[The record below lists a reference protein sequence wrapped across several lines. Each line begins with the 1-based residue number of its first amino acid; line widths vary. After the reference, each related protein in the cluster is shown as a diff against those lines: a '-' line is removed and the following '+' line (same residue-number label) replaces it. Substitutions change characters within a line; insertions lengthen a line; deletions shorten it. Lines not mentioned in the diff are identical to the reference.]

1 MEKSKELCR
10 EYSYRALKRGN
21 LNVAL
26 LPIKN
31 DIKTEADIVN
41 IEDDKKVLIGV
52 KVLKNGTFSMT
63 NKEYQTMR
71 AYSKEE
77 NAEYLIHAY
86 KLRGEETISF
96 DIYKY
101 DSEKDKLISTLH
113 GNKGCTITEKIIRD
127 QDGLPR
133 KIYECRETK
142 VKKLLLVDE

>member
-77 NAEYLIHAY
+77 NA
-86 KLRGEETISF
+86 
-96 DIYKY
+96 
-101 DSEKDKLISTLH
+101 
-113 GNKGCTITEKIIRD
+113 
-127 QDGLPR
+127 
-133 KIYECRETK
+133 
-142 VKKLLLVDE
+142 